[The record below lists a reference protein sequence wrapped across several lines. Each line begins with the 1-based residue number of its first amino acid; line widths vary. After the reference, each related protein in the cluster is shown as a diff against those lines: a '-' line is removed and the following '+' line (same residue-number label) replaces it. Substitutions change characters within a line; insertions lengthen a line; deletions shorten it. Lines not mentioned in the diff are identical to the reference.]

1 MAQVVCTLLFQI
13 NPEDIPC
20 KPIRM
25 DDSEFVLLANKY
37 GDYISSWHSKRGY
50 VSRMLGSLAK
60 KLNLS
65 GISYISERYA
75 LLDKAKCLCAIRDID
90 FLLQYFHNN
99 PEFVYSFFE
108 DWFSYVGILPEE
120 ILSILNLSDSELF
133 ELAKNH
139 EDGDTFYDCLD
150 YLRDQRKILD
160 YMQKVDG
167 TALHM
172 VSD

>member
-20 KPIRM
+20 KSIRM
-25 DDSEFVLLANKY
+25 DEPEFVLLANKY
-37 GDYISSWHSKRGY
+37 GDYISSWHSRGGY
-50 VSRMLGSLAK
+50 VSGMLGALAK

-90 FLLQYFHNN
+90 FLLRYFRNN
-99 PEFVYSFFE
+99 PKFVYSFFE
-108 DWFSYVGILPEE
+108 DWFSWKGILSEE
-120 ILSILNLSDSELF
+120 ILSILNLSYSELF
-133 ELAKNH
+133 ELANNC
-139 EDGDTFYDCLD
+139 EDGDTFYDCLL
-150 YLRDQRKILD
+150 YLSDQRGILD
-160 YMQKVDG
+160 YVQKVDG
-167 TALHM
+167 IALHM